1 MSTATAIFRRRISS
15 FIASDLQIPLRS
27 SLGTLRRIVNRH
39 CQQGAC
45 IRTRWSP
52 ICPNRPG
59 DRYRGP
65 APSPGCAG
73 GQGGGAT
80 GGGRLTASSRSE
92 EVGSTGGDQSPL
104 SFNWL
109 LVNSAAML
117 GFGPTP
123 GARSVGAAAT
133 VAGAAGAP
141 EVKALMMVVIVCWM
155 RGSGGCVMNEVRHK
169 IMKG

>member
-52 ICPNRPG
+52 ICPNRLG

-65 APSPGCAG
+65 TPSPLAG
-73 GQGGGAT
+73 EGRVGGGAT
-80 GGGRLTASSRSE
+80 GGGGFPAASRAGQ
-92 EVGSTGGDQSPL
+92 VG
-104 SFNWL
+104 
-109 LVNSAAML
+109 
-117 GFGPTP
+117 
-123 GARSVGAAAT
+123 GAG
-133 VAGAAGAP
+133 
-141 EVKALMMVVIVCWM
+141 
-155 RGSGGCVMNEVRHK
+155 
-169 IMKG
+169 